1 MRSALRL
8 IALKKEPYRSA
19 EDTCDFEE
27 VIGVYSHC
35 PTFKFVNHL
44 DGDAD
49 CLREK
54 VGVEANEDS
63 PRTNARADL
72 SAQDR
77 LPLKL

>member
-1 MRSALRL
+1 
-8 IALKKEPYRSA
+8 
-19 EDTCDFEE
+19 

-54 VGVEANEDS
+54 LGIQANEDS